1 MLNINEEA
9 LKTAIVAQVTDQ
21 LLREDED
28 LSGLVAKEVKKR
40 IDKIFD
46 ERVTAQIQK
55 AIDETINGSFEREYR
70 RVNQW
75 GDQEGPSTTLR
86 KELEKTVTAY
96 WNGKVNP
103 GDGKPATSDYNS
115 VTRAQW
121 LMTKICAEDFS
132 KEMQQSVTNVT
143 GALKDGLRKQ
153 MASQMDSLLN
163 DLFKVR
169 SLQDQGKVEKP
180 Y

>member
-1 MLNINEEA
+1 MLNINEAE
-9 LKTAIVAQVTDQ
+9 LKKSIVSNVADQ

-28 LSGLVAKEVKKR
+28 LSEMVAKEVKKR

-46 ERVTAQIQK
+46 ERVTSQIQM

-103 GDGKPATSDYNS
+103 GDGEPASSDYNS

-132 KEMQQSVTNVT
+132 KQMQQSVANVT
-143 GALKDGLRKQ
+143 GALKDGLRNQ
-153 MASQMDSLLN
+153 LANQMDHMLN
-163 DLFKVR
+163 DLFKIK

>member
-1 MLNINEEA
+1 MLNINEES
-9 LKTAIVAQVTDQ
+9 LKTAIVAQVADQ
-21 LLREDED
+21 LLSEDAD
-28 LSGLVAKEVKKR
+28 LSSLVDKEIKKR

-132 KEMQQSVTNVT
+132 KEMQQNVANVV
-143 GALKDGLRKQ
+143 GSLKDGLRKQ
-153 MASQMDSLLN
+153 MANQMDALLN

>member
-9 LKTAIVAQVTDQ
+9 LKTAIVAQVADQ

-28 LSGLVAKEVKKR
+28 LSDMVAKEVKKR

-46 ERVTAQIQK
+46 ERVTAQIQR

-132 KEMQQSVTNVT
+132 KEMQQHVTNVT
-143 GALKDGLRKQ
+143 GSLKDGLRKQ
-153 MASQMDSLLN
+153 MANQMDALLN

>member
-1 MLNINEEA
+1 MLNINEES
-9 LKTAIVAQVTDQ
+9 LKTAIVAQVADQ
-21 LLREDED
+21 LLSEDTD
-28 LSGLVAKEVKKR
+28 LSSLVDKEIKKR

-75 GDQEGPSTTLR
+75 GDQEGTSTTLR

-132 KEMQQSVTNVT
+132 KEMQQHVTNVT
-143 GALKDGLRKQ
+143 GSLKDGLRKQ
-153 MASQMDSLLN
+153 MANQMDVLLN
-163 DLFKVR
+163 NLFKVR

>member
-1 MLNINEEA
+1 MLNINEES
-9 LKTAIVAQVTDQ
+9 LKTAIVAQVADQ
-21 LLREDED
+21 LLSEDAD
-28 LSGLVAKEVKKR
+28 LSSLVDKEIKKR

-132 KEMQQSVTNVT
+132 KEMQQHVTNVT
-143 GALKDGLRKQ
+143 GSLKDGLRKQ
-153 MASQMDSLLN
+153 MANQMDALLN

>member
-1 MLNINEEA
+1 MLNINEAE
-9 LKTAIVAQVTDQ
+9 LKKSIVANVADQ

-28 LSGLVAKEVKKR
+28 LSEMVAKEVKKR

-46 ERVTAQIQK
+46 ERVTSQIQK

-96 WNGKVNP
+96 WNCKVNP
-103 GDGKPATSDYNS
+103 ADGKPSSSTYNT
-115 VTRAQW
+115 VTRAEW
-121 LMTKICAEDFS
+121 LMTKICAEDFT
-132 KEMQQSVTNVT
+132 KQMQASINVVT
-143 GALKDGLRKQ
+143 GALKDGLRNQ
-153 MASQMDSLLN
+153 LAGQMDMMLN
-163 DLFKVR
+163 NLFHIK

>member
-1 MLNINEEA
+1 MLNINEDA
-9 LKTAIVAQVTDQ
+9 LKTAIVAQVADQ

-28 LSGLVAKEVKKR
+28 LSSLVAKEVEKR

-46 ERVTAQIQK
+46 ERVSEQIQK

-75 GDQEGPSTTLR
+75 GDQEGPCTTLR

-96 WNGKVNP
+96 WNAKVNP
-103 GDGKPATSDYNS
+103 GDGKPSASDYNS

-132 KEMQQSVTNVT
+132 KEMQQHVTNVT
-143 GALKDGLRKQ
+143 GSLKDGLRKQ
-153 MASQMDSLLN
+153 MANQMDALLN
-163 DLFKVR
+163 NLFNVR

>member
-1 MLNINEEA
+1 MLNINEQE
-9 LKTAIVAQVTDQ
+9 LKKSIVENVADQ

-28 LSGLVAKEVKKR
+28 LSGIVAAEVKKR
-40 IDKIFD
+40 IDQIFD
-46 ERVTAQIQK
+46 ERVKTQIQA
-55 AIDETINGSFEREYR
+55 AIDETINGSFEREYH

-86 KELEKTVTAY
+86 RELEKTVTAY

-103 GDGKPATSDYNS
+103 GDGKPASSDYNS

-132 KEMQQSVTNVT
+132 KQMQQHVTNVT
-143 GALKDGLRKQ
+143 GALKDGLRNQ
-153 MASQMDSLLN
+153 MAQQMDQMLSG
-163 DLFKVR
+163 LFSVK

>member
-1 MLNINEEA
+1 MLNINEES
-9 LKTAIVAQVTDQ
+9 LKTAIVAQVADQ
-21 LLREDED
+21 LLREDGD

-46 ERVTAQIQK
+46 ERVTEQIQK
-55 AIDETINGSFEREYR
+55 AIDETVSGSFEREYR

-75 GDQEGPSTTLR
+75 GEQEGPSTTIR

-96 WNGKVNP
+96 WNAKVNP
-103 GDGKPATSDYNS
+103 GDGKPSTSDYNS

-132 KEMQQSVTNVT
+132 KNMQT
-143 GALKDGLRKQ
+143 
-153 MASQMDSLLN
+153 
-163 DLFKVR
+163 
-169 SLQDQGKVEKP
+169 
-180 Y
+180 

>member
-1 MLNINEEA
+1 MLNINEAE
-9 LKTAIVAQVTDQ
+9 LKKSIVANVAEQ

-28 LSGLVAKEVKKR
+28 LSDLVAKEVKKR

-46 ERVTAQIQK
+46 ERVTSQIQK

-96 WNGKVNP
+96 WNCKVNP
-103 GDGKPATSDYNS
+103 SDGKPSSSTYST
-115 VTRAQW
+115 VTRAEW
-121 LMTKICAEDFS
+121 LMTKICAEDFT
-132 KEMQQSVTNVT
+132 KQMQTSVNAVT
-143 GALKDGLRKQ
+143 GALKDGLRNQ
-153 MASQMDSLLN
+153 LAQQMDAMLN
-163 DLFKVR
+163 GLFHIK
-169 SLQDQGKVEKP
+169 SLQDQGKVAKP

>member
-1 MLNINEEA
+1 MLNINEAE
-9 LKTAIVAQVTDQ
+9 LKKSIVANVADQ

-28 LSGLVAKEVKKR
+28 LSDMVAKEVKKR

-86 KELEKTVTAY
+86 KELETTVTAY
-96 WNGKVNP
+96 WNCKVNP
-103 GDGKPATSDYNS
+103 GDGKPASSSYNT
-115 VTRAQW
+115 VTRAEW
-121 LMTKICAEDFS
+121 LMTKICAEDFT
-132 KEMQQSVTNVT
+132 KQMQTSVNAVT
-143 GALKDGLRKQ
+143 GALKDGLRNQ
-153 MASQMDSLLN
+153 LAGQMDMMLN
-163 DLFKVR
+163 NLFHIK

>member
-1 MLNINEEA
+1 MLKINEEQ
-9 LKTAIVAQVTDQ
+9 LKTAIVAQVAYQ
-21 LLREDED
+21 LLSEDAD
-28 LSGLVAKEVKKR
+28 LSSLVNGEVKKR

-46 ERVTAQIQK
+46 ERVTSQIQK

-96 WNGKVNP
+96 WNAKVNP
-103 GDGKPATSDYNS
+103 SNGEKATSDYNA

-132 KEMQQSVTNVT
+132 KHMLQHVTNVT
-143 GALKDGLRKQ
+143 GALKDGLRNNLAQ
-153 MASQMDSLLN
+153 QMDQMLN
-163 DLFKVR
+163 GLFSVK

>member
-1 MLNINEEA
+1 MLNINEAE
-9 LKTAIVAQVTDQ
+9 LKKSIVANVADQ

-28 LSGLVAKEVKKR
+28 LSEMVAKEVKKR

-46 ERVTAQIQK
+46 ERVTSQIQK

-75 GDQEGPSTTLR
+75 GDQEGPATTLR
-86 KELEKTVTAY
+86 KELERT
-96 WNGKVNP
+96 
-103 GDGKPATSDYNS
+103 
-115 VTRAQW
+115 
-121 LMTKICAEDFS
+121 
-132 KEMQQSVTNVT
+132 
-143 GALKDGLRKQ
+143 
-153 MASQMDSLLN
+153 
-163 DLFKVR
+163 LFKIK

>member
-1 MLNINEEA
+1 MLNINEES
-9 LKTAIVAQVTDQ
+9 LKTAIVAQVADQ
-21 LLREDED
+21 LLSEDAD
-28 LSGLVAKEVKKR
+28 LSRMVDKEIKNR

-46 ERVTAQIQK
+46 ERVTSQIQK

-75 GDQEGPSTTLR
+75 GDQEGPATTIR
-86 KELEKTVTAY
+86 NELEKTVTAY
-96 WNGKVNP
+96 WNAKVNP
-103 GDGKPATSDYNS
+103 SNGEKATSDYNA

-132 KEMQQSVTNVT
+132 KQMQQCAANVT
-143 GALKDGLRKQ
+143 GSLKDGLRNQ
-153 MASQMDSLLN
+153 LAQQMDLMLSG
-163 DLFKVR
+163 LFNVK

>member
-1 MLNINEEA
+1 MLNINEDA
-9 LKTAIVAQVTDQ
+9 LKTAIVAQVADQ
-21 LLREDED
+21 LLREDDD
-28 LSGLVAKEVKKR
+28 LSSMVASEVKKR

-46 ERVTAQIQK
+46 ERVKSQIQT
-55 AIDETINGSFEREYR
+55 AIDETITGSFEREYR

-75 GDQEGPSTTLR
+75 GDQEGPATTLR
-86 KELEKTVTAY
+86 KELETTVTSY
-96 WNGKVNP
+96 WNAKVNP
-103 GDGKPATSDYNS
+103 SNGEKSTSDYNA

-132 KEMQQSVTNVT
+132 KHMQQAAANVT
-143 GALKDGLRKQ
+143 GALKDGLRNQ
-153 MASQMDSLLN
+153 LAQQMDQMLAG
-163 DLFKVR
+163 LFSVK

>member
-1 MLNINEEA
+1 MLNIDEGQ
-9 LKTAIVAQVTDQ
+9 LKTAIVSQVADQ
-21 LLREDED
+21 LLREDDD
-28 LSGLVAKEVKKR
+28 LSGMVAAEVKKR
-40 IDKIFD
+40 IDQIFD
-46 ERVTAQIQK
+46 ERVKAQIQV

-103 GDGKPATSDYNS
+103 GDGKPASSDYNS

-132 KEMQQSVTNVT
+132 KQMQQHVTNVT
-143 GALKDGLRKQ
+143 GALKDGLRNQ
-153 MASQMDSLLN
+153 IANQMDQLLG
-163 DLFKVR
+163 DLFRVK

>member
-1 MLNINEEA
+1 MLNINEDQ
-9 LKTAIVAQVTDQ
+9 LKTAIVAQVADQ
-21 LLREDED
+21 LLSEDAD
-28 LSGLVAKEVKKR
+28 LSSLVNGEVKKR

-46 ERVTAQIQK
+46 ERVTGQIQK

-96 WNGKVNP
+96 WNAKVNP
-103 GDGKPATSDYNS
+103 ANGEKATSDYNA

-121 LMTKICAEDFS
+121 LMTKICAEDFT
-132 KEMQQSVTNVT
+132 KNMHQHVANVT
-143 GALKDGLRKQ
+143 GALKDGLRNQ
-153 MASQMDSLLN
+153 MAQHMDQMLAG
-163 DLFKVR
+163 LFNVK

>member
-1 MLNINEEA
+1 MLNINEES
-9 LKTAIVAQVTDQ
+9 LKTAIVAQVADQ
-21 LLREDED
+21 LLSEDAD
-28 LSGLVAKEVKKR
+28 LSSLVDKEIKKR

-86 KELEKTVTAY
+86 KELEKAVTAY

-132 KEMQQSVTNVT
+132 KEMQQHVTNVT
-143 GALKDGLRKQ
+143 GSLKDGLRKQ
-153 MASQMDSLLN
+153 MANQMDALLN

>member
-1 MLNINEEA
+1 MLNINEES
-9 LKTAIVAQVTDQ
+9 LKTAIVAQVADQ
-21 LLREDED
+21 LLSEDAD
-28 LSGLVAKEVKKR
+28 LSNLVDKEIKKR

-132 KEMQQSVTNVT
+132 KEMQQHVTNVV
-143 GALKDGLRKQ
+143 GSLKDGLRKQ
-153 MASQMDSLLN
+153 MANQMDALLN

>member
-1 MLNINEEA
+1 MLNINEES
-9 LKTAIVAQVTDQ
+9 LKTAIVAQVADQ
-21 LLREDED
+21 LLSEDAD
-28 LSGLVAKEVKKR
+28 LSSLVDKEIKKR

-86 KELEKTVTAY
+86 KELEKAVTAY

-115 VTRAQW
+115 VTREQW

-132 KEMQQSVTNVT
+132 KEMQQHVTNVT
-143 GALKDGLRKQ
+143 GSLKDGLRKQ
-153 MASQMDSLLN
+153 MANQMDALPN

>member
-1 MLNINEEA
+1 MLNINEES
-9 LKTAIVAQVTDQ
+9 LKTAIVAQVADQ
-21 LLREDED
+21 LLSEDAD
-28 LSGLVAKEVKKR
+28 LSNLVDKEIKKR

-96 WNGKVNP
+96 WNAKVNP

-132 KEMQQSVTNVT
+132 KEMRQHVTNVV
-143 GALKDGLRKQ
+143 GSLKDGLRKQ
-153 MASQMDSLLN
+153 MANQMDALLN

>member
-1 MLNINEEA
+1 MLNINEES
-9 LKTAIVAQVTDQ
+9 LKTAIVAQVADQ
-21 LLREDED
+21 LLSEDAD
-28 LSGLVAKEVKKR
+28 LSSLVDKEIKRR

-96 WNGKVNP
+96 WNGRVNP

-132 KEMQQSVTNVT
+132 KEMQQHVTNVT
-143 GALKDGLRKQ
+143 GSLKDGLRKQ
-153 MASQMDSLLN
+153 MANQMDALLN

>member
-1 MLNINEEA
+1 MLNINEES
-9 LKTAIVAQVTDQ
+9 LKTAIVAQVADQ
-21 LLREDED
+21 LLREDGD
-28 LSGLVAKEVKKR
+28 ISGLVAKEVKKR

-46 ERVTAQIQK
+46 ERVTEQIQK
-55 AIDETINGSFEREYR
+55 AIDETVSGSFEREYR

-75 GDQEGPSTTLR
+75 GEQEGPSTTIR

-96 WNGKVNP
+96 WNAKVNP
-103 GDGKPATSDYNS
+103 GDGKPSTSDYNS

-132 KEMQQSVTNVT
+132 KNMQTSVNAVT
-143 GALKDGLRKQ
+143 GALKDGLRNHLARHMDQ
-153 MASQMDSLLN
+153 MLDG
-163 DLFKVR
+163 LFHIK
-169 SLQDQGKVEKP
+169 SLQDQGKVAKP

>member
-1 MLNINEEA
+1 MLNINEES
-9 LKTAIVAQVTDQ
+9 LKTAIVAQVADQ
-21 LLREDED
+21 LLSEDAN
-28 LSGLVAKEVKKR
+28 LSSLVDKEVKKR

-86 KELEKTVTAY
+86 KELEKTVTSY

-132 KEMQQSVTNVT
+132 KEMQQHVTNVV
-143 GALKDGLRKQ
+143 GSLKDGLRKQ
-153 MASQMDSLLN
+153 MANQMDALLN